1 MNTLQDKILIRME
14 DESIIFNQIVSDF
27 KFDNIIIYLENY
39 MQEESFYI
47 DPEFSFY

>member
-1 MNTLQDKILIRME
+1 MNTLQDKILIRRE
-14 DESIIFNQIVSDF
+14 DESIIFNQIVSDI

-39 MQEESFYI
+39 MQDEPYYV